1 MDQKLLAPINKS
13 NPIVFFDINIGREYA
28 GRMVIELRKDV
39 VPKTAENFRCLCTG
53 ENGIGTMG
61 RPLHYK
67 GVCFHKIM
75 RVYVVGSG
83 DIINND
89 GSGGESIYGPLF
101 DDENFELEHSE
112 EGIVSMA
119 NYGKPNTNN
128 SQFVITSTACEN
140 LNGTNV
146 VVGRVLRGL
155 GILGDMEQNTTDD
168 GKPTKEI
175 VIADCGEILEGQD
188 WCINDNDESGD
199 TLPPYPQD
207 WIDKLKPLTTDELL
221 QILLSIRSAGNHYF
235 TKSQFNEARRKYR
248 KANRYYN
255 FFRKRFNW
263 QESPQNSYKNEEFKE
278 LDNLSVLN
286 NINMAA
292 VDLKCQEYE
301 NAKYCC
307 SEALSLDPACSKA
320 YYRRGQ
326 ANIALKNY
334 EDAIDDLLKAHSLL
348 PENKEV
354 LNELNHAKR
363 LLADYN
369 RKQMLRFKHL
379 FN

>member
-67 GVCFHKIM
+67 G
-75 RVYVVGSG
+75 
-83 DIINND
+83 
-89 GSGGESIYGPLF
+89 
-101 DDENFELEHSE
+101 
-112 EGIVSMA
+112 
-119 NYGKPNTNN
+119 
-128 SQFVITSTACEN
+128 FVITSTACEN

-175 VIADCGEILEGQD
+175 VIADCGEILEDQD

-235 TKSQFNEARRKYR
+235 TKCQFNEARRKYR

>member
-101 DDENFELEHSE
+101 DDENFELE
-112 EGIVSMA
+112 
-119 NYGKPNTNN
+119 
-128 SQFVITSTACEN
+128 
-140 LNGTNV
+140 
-146 VVGRVLRGL
+146 
-155 GILGDMEQNTTDD
+155 
-168 GKPTKEI
+168 EI